1 MGGAL
6 QEGRVGVVVPAHED
20 PTGLQRCLE
29 ALDLA
34 APDAPFVAVVD
45 DASAR
50 PEQAALL
57 DELEAGGRVRVLRNP
72 RNLGF
77 AGTSNRGLR
86 AAAAAGCQE
95 VLLLNQDAV
104 LTRETLERLSSL
116 LAAHPRAAAV
126 GPRTLSLSEGPAGRR
141 TLLFDGAFRRSL
153 PLQQRIPGIGR
164 PDPGGRPGPCRSDY
178 LWGHAL
184 LLRVEALRQ
193 VGLFDAGFPFYYE
206 DLDLCRRLS
215 SAGWELWV
223 CRDEVALHD
232 QEDGSRARSSELW
245 RWQKKLLGADLF
257 HRKHYGPARAPLLN
271 LLNALHESRHLVR
284 HGHLRALLHLGRS
297 YLHQARQAALAS
309 RPEQL
314 EEAS

>member
-20 PTGLQRCLE
+20 PVGLRRCLE
-29 ALDLA
+29 ALDLSG
-34 APDAPFVAVVD
+34 PDAPFVAVVD
-45 DASAR
+45 DASSR

-57 DELEAGGRVRVLRNP
+57 DELEAGGRVRVLRNAQ
-72 RNLGF
+72 NLGS

-86 AAAAAGCQE
+86 AAAAAGCRE

-104 LTRETLERLSSL
+104 LTREVLERLSAM

-126 GPRTLSLSEGPAGRR
+126 GPRTLSLAHTPGGRR

-153 PLQQRIPGIGR
+153 PLQQRIPGIRR
-164 PDPGGRPGPCRSDY
+164 PDPGDRPGPCRTDY
-178 LWGHAL
+178 LWGHAV

-193 VGLFDAGFPFYYE
+193 VGLFDAGFPFYFE
-206 DLDLCRRLS
+206 DLDLCRRLTA
-215 SAGWELWV
+215 AGWELWV
-223 CRDEVALHD
+223 SRDEVALHD

-245 RWQKKLLGADLF
+245 RWQKKLLGAGLF
-257 HRKHYGPARAPLLN
+257 PRKHYGALRAPRLN
-271 LLNALHESRHLVR
+271 LLNALHEGRHLVR
-284 HGHLRALLHLGRS
+284 HGHLRALVHLGRS
-297 YLHQARQAALAS
+297 YLDQARQAALIS